1 MQSYQFTQGGNL
13 NDRILENIK
22 ETKKKHMQRESE
34 IKQSGYKEERG
45 NTLAY
50 FILNKQN

>member
-1 MQSYQFTQGGNL
+1 MTEYWKTS
-13 NDRILENIK
+13 
-22 ETKKKHMQRESE
+22 KKQRRNTCRERDSE